1 MLRLYGLPGC
11 REKVFFVSSEKIRT
25 FAVSYAIKTFSMN
38 TATINSYSADILQGL
53 GAISGNEM
61 ALARVAKYVRRVVKE
76 QEKAPAL
83 MSEKDFFA
91 RVDNGRQQ
99 IKDGLG
105 IEMLPNE
112 SLSDFLKRVG

>member
-1 MLRLYGLPGC
+1 
-11 REKVFFVSSEKIRT
+11 
-25 FAVSYAIKTFSMN
+25 MN

-76 QEKAPAL
+76 QEKDPTL
-83 MSEKDFFA
+83 MTEEEFFA

-112 SLSDFLKRVG
+112 SLSDFLKRVS